1 MFAAKDA
8 RIKELEA
15 RVAELE
21 MRLGAATTAAA
32 APTSPAPKRAGR
44 KAADEGVPTDELTP
58 RGLLKRKRRKQQQT
72 RRGRASATEPK
83 HTDHEPDCEHTEPAE
98 PAKPAELVNS
108 GVPLPRPLYI
118 LTGRAHLCHPLSY
131 RRLISVA
138 ATEII
143 EGRCA
148 ELETALEDMAL
159 ELTELEEEIAEKDR
173 EIERLMNA
181 EKLPHGW
188 QWDTDPES
196 GQPRFWEEST
206 GECFWFRPSFDGR
219 NLDGVKDEVRGIV
232 MEAVGRSA
240 GHRSDA
246 YFGVA
251 SGCGWD
257 VPRVHSLA
265 FTSELVD
272 MFAQKLV
279 AVPHRCGFP
288 APVCALSAARADLD
302 TRRSLWNLLPE
313 DFRWC
318 AACDSGMAAAEA
330 RIARMPEDRRKRAY
344 PRWQPDPPRRVS

>member
-1 MFAAKDA
+1 MLETSTCPTQELNPQAEVFAAKDA

-58 RGLLKRKRRKQQQT
+58 RGLLKRKRRKLQQT

-83 HTDHEPDCEHTEPAE
+83 ATDHEPDCEHTEPAE

-265 FTSELVD
+265 FTRELV
-272 MFAQKLV
+272 
-279 AVPHRCGFP
+279 RCGHVCTEARRRA
-288 APVCALSAARADLD
+288 APVWFPGACLRAFGC
-302 TRRSLWNLLPE
+302 TRRFGHQAFALEFAS
-313 DFRWC
+313 
-318 AACDSGMAAAEA
+318 
-330 RIARMPEDRRKRAY
+330 RRL
-344 PRWQPDPPRRVS
+344 